1 MAIMFLKDCVMT
13 DDLIKIAQ
21 EAAQEAVRLYATQHP
36 APPHINAIQAAEILK
51 RSPKTVRAYIK
62 AGSLKLNKCGLIP
75 INDVWNL
82 ARKTS

>member
-1 MAIMFLKDCVMT
+1 MT
-13 DDLIKIAQ
+13 DDLIEKLAYEIAMKAI
-21 EAAQEAVRLYATQHP
+21 EKYESSHP
-36 APPHINAIQAAEILK
+36 APPHVNAIQAAEILK